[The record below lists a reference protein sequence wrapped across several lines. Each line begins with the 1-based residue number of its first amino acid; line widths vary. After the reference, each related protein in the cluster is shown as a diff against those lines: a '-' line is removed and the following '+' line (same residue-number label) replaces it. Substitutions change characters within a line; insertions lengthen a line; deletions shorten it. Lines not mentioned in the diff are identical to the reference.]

1 MTIPNYHDTIDLWR
15 CERMTEGERIKQIR
29 KNNKLT
35 LEQFGNKVGVAKT
48 TISRIENG
56 VNNVTEQMR
65 RSICREFHVDP
76 TWLETGEGEPQIDQ
90 SVELIDML
98 NNLLHNES
106 ELAQTMFKVFAQY
119 TLEDWKDLERIVN
132 KSAKY
137 IKQLENKESPTQDP
151 ATEE

>member
-1 MTIPNYHDTIDLWR
+1 
-15 CERMTEGERIKQIR
+15 MTEGERIKQIR
-29 KNNKLT
+29 KKNKLT

-65 RSICREFHVDP
+65 RSICREFNVDP

-90 SVELIDML
+90 SIELIDML

-106 ELAQTMFKVFAQY
+106 ELAKTMFKVFAQY

-132 KSAKY
+132 KSAEY
-137 IKQLENKESPTQDP
+137 VKQLKIKESSLEDKDP
-151 ATEE
+151 ASEE